1 MGVPRPSCVRA
12 RRLGSSL
19 QICWVENAI
28 RPIIVVVIS
37 IFNTIAVCN
46 LVILGNS
53 PISKSGDTH
62 RTRGSCVG
70 SENFMRRDRRQSRSK
85 SHGTSLSGMVLAL
98 ASIASL
104 ASCNRGTAE
113 GPQGP
118 PVMPVKVQK
127 IGTQELGQASQYTA
141 AIKSRNS
148 ATIMSDVEGWIVA
161 INVRSGEVVKK
172 GQSLMEIDPRRQAAT
187 VSNWESQR
195 AAREANLQLAKVQL
209 DRAKGLFASGVISQQ
224 EFDQAQSTYDA
235 AKADVKAMDAQ
246 IEQQN
251 VQLRYFLVH
260 APSSGIIGDIPV
272 HVGDRVSN
280 TTVLTT
286 IDERSGL
293 EVYLPIPSEHGKD
306 LKLGAPVQILD
317 SSGNVV
323 LNTRVDFISP
333 QVDTSTQTILAKAPV
348 DQAADKLRAQQ
359 LVKARITWST
369 QPSVTIPVV
378 AVSRLGGQFFA
389 FVAQQ
394 KDGKDVARQVPLTLG
409 EITGND
415 YRVISGLKAGDDVIV
430 SGGQNLVDGMAIK
443 IEQ

>member
-1 MGVPRPSCVRA
+1 VA
-12 RRLGSSL
+12 
-19 QICWVENAI
+19 A
-28 RPIIVVVIS
+28 
-37 IFNTIAVCN
+37 
-46 LVILGNS
+46 
-53 PISKSGDTH
+53 
-62 RTRGSCVG
+62 
-70 SENFMRRDRRQSRSK
+70 
-85 SHGTSLSGMVLAL
+85 MVLATSSVLML
-98 ASIASL
+98 AA
-104 ASCNRGTAE
+104 CQRGATQ

-127 IGTQELGQASQYTA
+127 IGAQALGQASEYTA
-141 AIKSRNS
+141 TIKSRNS

-161 INVRSGEVVKK
+161 IHVKSGEVVKK
-172 GQSLMEIDPRRQAAT
+172 GQSLMEVDPRRQAAT

-195 AAREANLQLAKVQL
+195 AAKQANLQLSKVQL
-209 DRAKGLFASGVISQQ
+209 ERAKGLFASGVISQQ
-224 EFDQAQSTYDA
+224 DFDQAQSAYDA
-235 AKADVKAMDAQ
+235 ANADVKAMDAQ

-251 VQLRYFLVH
+251 VQLRYYLVH
-260 APSSGIIGDIPV
+260 APAAGIVGDIPV

-286 IDERSGL
+286 VDERSGL
-293 EVYLPIPSEHGKD
+293 EVYLPIPSERGKQ
-306 LKLGAPVQILD
+306 LKIGAPVQVLD

-369 QPSVTIPVV
+369 EPSLTIPVV

-389 FVAQQ
+389 FVAEQ

-415 YRVISGLKAGDDVIV
+415 YRVVSGLKAGDNVIV
-430 SGGQNLVDGMAIK
+430 SGGQNLADGMAIK
-443 IEQ
+443 IQQ